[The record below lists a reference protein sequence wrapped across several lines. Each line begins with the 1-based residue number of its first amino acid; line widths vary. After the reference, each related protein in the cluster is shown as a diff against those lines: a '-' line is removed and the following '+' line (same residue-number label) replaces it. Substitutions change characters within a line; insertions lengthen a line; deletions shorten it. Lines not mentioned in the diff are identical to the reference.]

1 MSQASR
7 LSPALAKSVA
17 PRGIVQ
23 LGRWPSFSWRESPLV
38 SCEYRVFMVHQA
50 KESTF
55 LHLAAGLLRDGAVVE
70 VDRPGSELNGRSVI
84 VYSVLAH
91 PVDGRPG
98 IAYAREMPRL
108 VSAEAFDTAPA
119 GTGDSQRK
127 GVQVS
132 MQEQGGAQEPESPDQ
147 PDEQSP
153 EQPGTTPD
161 DDPSPVP
168 DAPSDPDQQPSQS
181 PPGESDNP

>member
-1 MSQASR
+1 
-7 LSPALAKSVA
+7 
-17 PRGIVQ
+17 
-23 LGRWPSFSWRESPLV
+23 V
-38 SCEYRVFMVHQA
+38 SYEYRVFMVHQA
-50 KESTF
+50 KESSF

-70 VDRPGSELNGRSVI
+70 VHRPGSELDGRSVI

-108 VSAEAFDTAPA
+108 VSGQAFGTVPA

-147 PDEQSP
+147 PDEQNP
-153 EQPGTTPD
+153 GQPGTTPD

-168 DAPSDPDQQPSQS
+168 DAPDMPSDPDQQPSQS
-181 PPGESDNP
+181 PPGESGNP